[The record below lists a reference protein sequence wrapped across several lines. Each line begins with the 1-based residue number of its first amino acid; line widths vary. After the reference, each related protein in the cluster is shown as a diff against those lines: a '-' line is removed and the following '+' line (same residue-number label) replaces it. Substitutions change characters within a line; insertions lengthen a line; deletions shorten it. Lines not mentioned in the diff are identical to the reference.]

1 MEGLNFLRFWKHS
14 YGAHKENQNQPCCEN
29 SGTTEIP
36 KSLIVSD
43 HELDEGE
50 DSFIDLELPMHE
62 FDDKGNAHGN
72 SHEENGVKGK
82 KRFNSKKERA
92 FHKPAKNVG
101 DKELDLPQHTR
112 SLSPNDH
119 FSKRKIIPIEPSS
132 KPQSLIA
139 LLKSA
144 PKFRLF
150 TLKKSESMANTCNT
164 YTAEKTEFLGISME
178 TPKHE
183 KQGKSEHFKV
193 KFKTEESSNLPIF
206 TSENRL
212 RKTKGKTEDS
222 FSDDSSKRLS
232 KDLIQKYLN
241 LIKPLYV
248 KVSKKNSQSDKT
260 KVSGALSMLSPVAS
274 PSTVYSMKEKQGNLS
289 TGVKGVCKH
298 LGKSRS
304 ASAASSPINRRD
316 DTLLLQHDGIQSAIL
331 HCKKSFNSNRES
343 SWLSRCTSDSSQ
355 EKLSNA
361 SSTDSSLLSR
371 VTSNSSYE
379 KLMDSARISIEEGTV
394 FST

>member
-1 MEGLNFLRFWKHS
+1 MEALNFLRFWKPS
-14 YGAHKENQNQPCCEN
+14 YGSHKENQNQPCYGN
-29 SGTTEIP
+29 SGTTEIS

-50 DSFIDLELPMHE
+50 DSFIDLELPLHE
-62 FDDKGNAHGN
+62 FDDN
-72 SHEENGVKGK
+72 
-82 KRFNSKKERA
+82 KRFHSEEEGALRE
-92 FHKPAKNVG
+92 PAKNDG
-101 DKELDLPQHTR
+101 GKELDLPQQTR

-132 KPQSLIA
+132 KPQSPIA

-144 PKFRLF
+144 PKFRVF
-150 TLKKSESMANTCNT
+150 SLKKSKSVANTGNA
-164 YTAEKTEFLGISME
+164 YIADETEFIGISME

-183 KQGKSEHFKV
+183 KQGSSKHFKV
-193 KFKTEESSNLPIF
+193 KFKIEESPNPPMF
-206 TSENRL
+206 TRENIM
-212 RKTKGKTEDS
+212 RKTKGKTDDS
-222 FSDDSSKRLS
+222 LSDDSSKRLP

-241 LIKPLYV
+241 VIKPLYV

-260 KVSGALSMLSPVAS
+260 KVSGDLSMSSPVAS
-274 PSTVYSMKEKQGNLS
+274 PATVYSTKEKQGNLS
-289 TGVKGVCKH
+289 TGVRGVCKQ

-304 ASAASSPINRRD
+304 ASAAAAASPINRRD
-316 DTLLLQHDGIQSAIL
+316 DSLLLQHDGIQSAIL
-331 HCKKSFNSNRES
+331 HCKRSLNSSRES

-379 KLMDSARISIEEGTV
+379 KLMDSARISGEERNL